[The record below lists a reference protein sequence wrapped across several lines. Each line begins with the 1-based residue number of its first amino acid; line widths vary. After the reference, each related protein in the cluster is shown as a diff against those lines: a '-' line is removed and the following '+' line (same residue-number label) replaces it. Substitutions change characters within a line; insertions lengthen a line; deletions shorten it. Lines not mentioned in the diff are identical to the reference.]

1 MTFFGHPIILPIQG
15 DGYDCRTNQTSGDG
29 SWSNVVSQREWV
41 LGHIAGSIT
50 GAFDFD
56 DDTDD
61 DGY

>member
-1 MTFFGHPIILPIQG
+1 MTIQG

-50 GAFDFD
+50 GAIDFY
-56 DDTDD
+56 DDTDA